1 MFFIKNFWQK
11 KIKWMR
17 IFDKKKWIN
26 KNFWKIRDAQLV
38 RLFLNETINYLQIF
52 AEISECILYSS
63 TK

>member
-52 AEISECILYSS
+52 AVISECILYSS